1 MKNGWQLAVID
12 STMVNASKYPVLAK
26 SISNSISQCNGEAA
40 FIVDSTVIP
49 LQELVERQHLA
60 AKIDGKEV
68 VDELLHADMYRNF
81 GVPYA
86 TVFYPK
92 TKHYGIVMLD
102 VLRPI
107 LSEEDALEVEMKFGI
122 DLSKYIEKD
131 IISNG

>member
-1 MKNGWQLAVID
+1 MKNGWQLAVVD
-12 STMVNASKYPVLAK
+12 TSMVNASKYPVLAK

-40 FIVDSTVIP
+40 FIVSSIVIP

-68 VDELLHADMYRNF
+68 VEELLHADMYRIF
-81 GVPYA
+81 GVQYA

-92 TKHYGIVMLD
+92 TKHYGMVILD

-122 DLSKYIEKD
+122 DLSRYMNKD
-131 IISNG
+131 NASNG